1 MRHSCWDS
9 SRARIPVSYPETNKC
24 DYNHKQGFFSVPKE
38 LQLYATLVSIL
49 ASMFVASSENQ
60 NAVTGAN
67 PMREEDLRKPC
78 QRGKD
83 AGVTAVE
90 YTIMVVLIALGVA
103 GFGSGINGAVTAVF
117 SRFVS
122 VISLAI

>member
-1 MRHSCWDS
+1 MAAGIHPGREFPFHILKQTNVIIITN
-9 SRARIPVSYPETNKC
+9 RA
-24 DYNHKQGFFSVPKE
+24 FFSVPKE
-38 LQLYATLVSIL
+38 LQLYAMLVSIL
-49 ASMFVASSENQ
+49 ESMFVASSEHQ
-60 NAVTGAN
+60 NAVTVAN

-78 QRGKD
+78 QRDKD

-103 GFGSGINGAVTAVF
+103 GFGTGIHGAVTAVF

-122 VISLAI
+122 VISVAT